1 MSQNEKKIVIT
12 FIVQGKEFSIEVN
25 INQNIKG
32 AVHQALKQA
41 GQQGSL
47 EGWELRTE
55 GGKVINMNSSFKE
68 QNIVDSMKLFLSK
81 GAGRGGFINTK
92 N

>member
-32 AVHQALKQA
+32 AVHQALKQT

-47 EGWELRTE
+47 EGWELRAE
-55 GGKVINMNSSFKE
+55 GGEVINMNSSFKE
-68 QNIVDSMKLFLSK
+68 QNILDSIKLFLSK

>member
-1 MSQNEKKIVIT
+1 MNDNEKKIVIT
-12 FIVQGKEFSIEVN
+12 FIIQGKEFPIEVN

-32 AVHQALKQA
+32 AVHKALKQA

-55 GGKVINMNSSFKE
+55 GGELIDMNSSFKDE
-68 QNIVDSMKLFLSK
+68 NIISPTKLYLSK
-81 GAGRGGFINTK
+81 GAGRGG
-92 N
+92 

>member
-12 FIVQGKEFSIEVN
+12 FVIQGKEFPIEVN

-32 AVHQALKQA
+32 AVHKALNQS

-55 GGKVINMNSSFKE
+55 GGEVIDMNSSFKDK
-68 QNIVDSMKLFLSK
+68 IIISPTKLYLSK
-81 GAGRGGFINTK
+81 GAGRGG
-92 N
+92 